1 MAFYQ
6 FIRSQNLPVCMDRV
20 WDFISAPANLQ
31 RITPPYMGFEITNE
45 DLPSVIYPGLIIT
58 YKVKPLLGLKMT
70 WVTEITHVEEGS
82 FFVDEQRV
90 GPYTMWHHQH
100 RIQPIPGGVKMDDIV
115 SYVPPFGMLG
125 ALAHPFL
132 IRKKLREI
140 FEFRNTALEQVF
152 GRFE

>member
-6 FIRSQNLPVCMDRV
+6 FIRSQNMPSSMNQV

-31 RITPPYMGFEITNE
+31 KITPPYMGFEITNE
-45 DLPSVIYPGLIIT
+45 DLPSSIHPGLIIT
-58 YKVKPLLGLKMT
+58 YKVKPLLGLKMR
-70 WVTEITHVEEGS
+70 WVTEITHVEEGT

-100 RIQPIPGGVKMDDIV
+100 RIQPVPGGVKMDDIV
-115 SYVPPFGMLG
+115 SYVPPFGVMG
-125 ALAHPFL
+125 ALVHPFL
-132 IRKKLREI
+132 IRNKLREI
-140 FEFRNTALEQVF
+140 FDYRHSALEQVF